1 MSDQPAPD
9 PEQPPRPRIDVRVP
23 DDQRQGTYSNVLVV
37 THGPHEFTLDF
48 AQFQPGAEGK
58 VRAEVVQRVRI
69 APTMVGQ
76 VLQVLNANLSK
87 YEDRYGPVKAIG

>member
-1 MSDQPAPD
+1 MSDTPEPDRPA
-9 PEQPPRPRIDVRVP
+9 RPRVNVRVP
-23 DDQRQGTYSNVLVV
+23 DDQKHGSYSNVLVV

-48 AQFQPGAEGK
+48 AQFQPGKDGAVG
-58 VRAEVVQRVRI
+58 AEVVQRIRV

-76 VLQVLNANLSK
+76 IMQALNTNLSK